1 MVIVTLSGSM
11 IAVDPQTSHLRWMQQ
26 FDPVLKTSQ
35 GNSNLNMSS
44 IFLPDPVSGSLYSM
58 RQQESDDGEEK
69 SYELEKMP
77 HSIPDLALKS
87 PFRSPEENI
96 LYTGRKSDTWFMIN
110 SKTGECKNILGEL
123 RI

>member
-35 GNSNLNMSS
+35 KNLNLNKST
-44 IFLPDPVSGSLYSM
+44 IFFPDPVSGSLYAM
-58 RQQESDDGEEK
+58 KRQESDEE

-77 HSIPDLALKS
+77 HTIPDLALKS
-87 PFRSPEENI
+87 PFRSSEENV
-96 LYTGRKSDTWFMIN
+96 LYTGRKSDSWFIIN
-110 SKTGECKNILGEL
+110 SKTGECKNVLSE
-123 RI
+123 